1 MQKYDPGKKY
11 NFLNMVP
18 PWSNFRI
25 DADDEIRSPE
35 LLTAYLKQSASFP
48 QTFDTFHDYDGLMD
62 ALQKTE
68 KGEGIKIL
76 GRVYDFMHGE
86 AIDLH
91 FRGCFSFKKAVLLD
105 EKQVHSA
112 VEEWLSDC
120 KIPESI
126 MGLSVEF
133 DTCCVPYYPR
143 NTENQRDS
151 LWKTSIKAKSL
162 KIAVMPRHIG
172 GCRIVYSFVVSVQ
185 VRIPFQLEAV
195 ESEKDILEYRLKRGY
210 RGEWQHNRKLWEF
223 IFTLAI
229 YGNALRIEKK
239 CNIPCS
245 GSWKIEYK
253 VSCPTVDYKGGSL
266 RCRLDG
272 LYSRCYWPW
281 EYKLEESSRY
291 LNIVPLAMI
300 SGYRDEF
307 EYFWKKYGGGD
318 VFSWDVM
325 KDGFDFVEPARK
337 VKIGFKLKYGSLD
350 LVLESLNSVRNSLK
364 REWLRYYSPREKSC
378 SISIYRD
385 GVDVE
390 ISFSSNNDKRL
401 EEKYQRIK
409 SDMLALCDVYEKFLK
424 SLYKNEPKA
433 KVTCYDIVRR
443 LTPSFCERIRKNPKL
458 FVKSTNYYIADYAK
472 SLISAN

>member
-133 DTCCVPYYPR
+133 QNFP
-143 NTENQRDS
+143 
-151 LWKTSIKAKSL
+151 LFAKSL
-162 KIAVMPRHIG
+162 EVFMESSNSGACKINYAFDVNVRMKHSIKVKKLEAFNK
-172 GCRIVYSFVVSVQ
+172 IVVYRPVVSS
-185 VRIPFQLEAV
+185 RDTKIDY
-195 ESEKDILEYRLKRGY
+195 SR
-210 RGEWQHNRKLWEF
+210 WKLLHA
-223 IFTLAI
+223 LAI
-229 YGNALRIEKK
+229 YGKMLNVDKENEKYILYRPIENYREELLKY
-239 CNIPCS
+239 
-245 GSWKIEYK
+245 KIQE
-253 VSCPTVDYKGGSL
+253 
-266 RCRLDG
+266 
-272 LYSRCYWPW
+272 LYF
-281 EYKLEESSRY
+281 ETRY
-291 LNIVPLAMI
+291 HWSYLSVVPLAI
-300 SGYRDEF
+300 VAGYGNGFKSLWE
-307 EYFWKKYGGGD
+307 KYGD
-318 VFSWDVM
+318 ENIYA
-325 KDGFDFVEPARK
+325 FDFVKGWRLLYSTSFVTVRFAFWLKEGNLKTVLDSLEAVKKNFMTKCKKERCYNLSTYMCDFGWK
-337 VKIGFKLKYGSLD
+337 VKKPLNLYLSMPDNTEESFDNQCDELRKCVLAFFKA
-350 LVLESLNSVRNSLK
+350 
-364 REWLRYYSPREKSC
+364 
-378 SISIYRD
+378 
-385 GVDVE
+385 
-390 ISFSSNNDKRL
+390 F
-401 EEKYQRIK
+401 
-409 SDMLALCDVYEKFLK
+409 EKFLK
-424 SLYKNEPKA
+424 SLYKKEPNA
-433 KVTCYDIVRR
+433 KITCSDIVRR